1 MLERLD
7 LRAAASRVRSQ
18 WCELARTVSL
28 GLCRRALAERAG
40 EEGRR
45 EERRRGASSAEMGG
59 ERRAQGR
66 FVRGEVAM
74 VRWPRARTRAIA
86 NYRRAK
92 NYPTITGGNI
102 FPAKNPVI
110 GGLPGNP
117 G

>member
-40 EEGRR
+40 EGG
-45 EERRRGASSAEMGG
+45 RRGASSAEMGG

-66 FVRGEVAM
+66 FVRGEAAM

>member
-28 GLCRRALAERAG
+28 GLCRRALTERAG
-40 EEGRR
+40 EGG
-45 EERRRGASSAEMGG
+45 RRGASSAEMGRRKKGSGALRPRGGGHG
-59 ERRAQGR
+59 E
-66 FVRGEVAM
+66 
-74 VRWPRARTRAIA
+74 RWPRARTRAIA

>member
-40 EEGRR
+40 EGG
-45 EERRRGASSAEMGG
+45 RRGASSAEMG
-59 ERRAQGR
+59 RRKKGAGALR
-66 FVRGEVAM
+66 PRGGGHVE
-74 VRWPRARTRAIA
+74 RWPRARTRAIA